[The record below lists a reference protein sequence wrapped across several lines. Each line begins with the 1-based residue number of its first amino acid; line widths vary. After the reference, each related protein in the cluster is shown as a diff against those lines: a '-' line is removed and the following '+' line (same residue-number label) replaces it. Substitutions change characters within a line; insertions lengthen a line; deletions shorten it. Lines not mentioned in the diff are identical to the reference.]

1 MKQQCFAFA
10 TGRMD
15 YLPGAGDR
23 RFWPAEP
30 PSSRPTSALAARL
43 SRERHFPQ
51 FLRTI
56 GYDAAPAD
64 AITAAICDYCE
75 VDARADL
82 DRDPRAAARFE
93 DLAGQYADYVRRIS

>member
-1 MKQQCFAFA
+1 MKQQSFVFA

-30 PSSRPTSALAARL
+30 PSSRPTSALASRL

-56 GYDAAPAD
+56 GYEAAQVDAV
-64 AITAAICDYCE
+64 TAAICDYCE
-75 VDARADL
+75 VDTRADL
-82 DRDPRAAARFE
+82 DRDPRAAARFG
-93 DLAGQYADYVRRIS
+93 DLADQYAAYVRRIS